1 MPSSSDDPAETPA
14 ASDDSEDTLTVEL
27 RFYAPFKDAVGQ
39 KSVVIRLPEEAT
51 LGDALARAVEE
62 YPDLDGKLVDGEGKL
77 SSGVRALHNGHARAE
92 ADTRLED
99 GDEVSFTTPIHGG

>member
-1 MPSSSDDPAETPA
+1 MDES
-14 ASDDSEDTLTVEL
+14 DSEEATTVEL
-27 RFYAPFKDAVGQ
+27 RFYAPFKDAVDQ
-39 KSVVIRLPEEAT
+39 KSVAFELPDDAT
-51 LGDALARAVEE
+51 LSDALARAVEE
-62 YPDLDGKLVDGEGKL
+62 YPDLDGKLVAEDGEL

>member
-1 MPSSSDDPAETPA
+1 MT
-14 ASDDSEDTLTVEL
+14 DSTDHSADATTVEL
-27 RFYAPFKDAVGQ
+27 RFYAPFKEAVGQ
-39 KSVVIRLPEEAT
+39 KSVVLDLPGDAT

-62 YPDLDGKLVDGEGKL
+62 YPDLDGKLVDGDGNIAT
-77 SSGVRALHNGHARAE
+77 GVRALHNGHARAE